1 VRASSGEVPGEK
13 GNGHDLDTGT
23 SLLDYPGGVPHRSGH
38 SVGSC
43 LTCGA
48 RKATPSD
55 VKLEPLRLASR
66 NSSNIRPLRPVSS
79 TMYPAIL
86 GECKPGTDYS
96 TGTTES
102 RPARL
107 VATCFPRAWVGF
119 CRPTST
125 SLNLDPQGALGLSE
139 LLQVLS
145 CGEESATVT
154 FESLAHSCHEPRM
167 RFALTQ
173 IAADE
178 RRHQVLLSGISAAL
192 PPPRMDPEFAAR
204 MRRFFMR
211 LAHRDVLVHFVRIAA
226 LDSVA
231 WLLNIRGQDV
241 DRTPVA
247 LSFVIARDD
256 GSAELFIAPEKVT
269 AELRA
274 HLGNAVAI
282 RPRDEF
288 AGARRWGCGGS

>member
-1 VRASSGEVPGEK
+1 MLLYSKTTVRASSGEVPGEK

-23 SLLDYPGGVPHRSGH
+23 SLLDYPGGVPHRSSH

-211 LAHRDVLVHFVRIAA
+211 LAHHWTAVRGPLYRPVWQQGGLVGIEPFAAVAGCAA
-226 LDSVA
+226 L
-231 WLLNIRGQDV
+231 
-241 DRTPVA
+241 A
-247 LSFVIARDD
+247 LTRCSR
-256 GSAELFIAPEKVT
+256 SM
-269 AELRA
+269 
-274 HLGNAVAI
+274 
-282 RPRDEF
+282 
-288 AGARRWGCGGS
+288 GATCES